1 MHLDPPDVG
10 REPAKLGWGARL
22 RAAALLSA
30 MCVLSLN
37 VVTGSPLMAI
47 WIGSRVQG
55 EGPPSMT
62 AFFTFLG
69 TLGLT
74 SYFLVRL
81 ISAASRTYDSLT
93 GRRPT
98 VREHV
103 PWLRSMRGERPAEIG
118 ARAGLSPLDV
128 ILVLVVLAAVAA
140 FEIWFFFYSGSPID
154 ERSGRV

>member
-1 MHLDPPDVG
+1 MYPSIH
-10 REPAKLGWGARL
+10 RL

-30 MCVLSLN
+30 MSVLLLN

-47 WIGSRVQG
+47 WLGSRVQG
-55 EGPPSMT
+55 GGPPTMA

-69 TLGLT
+69 SFLLF
-74 SYFLVRL
+74 SYVLVWL
-81 ISAASRTYDSLT
+81 FAAASRAYSDVT

-98 VREHV
+98 VREHL
-103 PWLRSMRGERPAEIG
+103 PWLRSLRGERPAEVG
-118 ARAGLSPLDV
+118 AKAGVSALDV
-128 ILVLVVLAAVAA
+128 ILVCIVLAAILA